1 MTAYTI
7 TTKARV
13 RGRGRTKRT
22 ILALSLAV
30 ALFAATASTA
40 SATPTPA
47 APELTLGVRSSL
59 PSGPLK
65 KLGFYATASNDSKLV
80 ATGSKIEKTTK
91 QLAAGEETKIAVRV
105 KHKKQ
110 LARRKNA
117 GHQRGSVT
125 VKIKFAATDEFGQ
138 TATDE
143 HKLRILVH
151 GGGGV
156 TVLKEVS

>member
-1 MTAYTI
+1 MRAHTI
-7 TTKARV
+7 TTKERV
-13 RGRGRTKRT
+13 SGRGRTKRT
-22 ILALSLAV
+22 ILTLSLAV

-47 APELTLGVRSSL
+47 APELTLGVRSTAGEAV
-59 PSGPLK
+59 PHQ
-65 KLGFYATASNDSKLV
+65 KLRFYATTSNDSTLV

-91 QLAAGEETKIAVRV
+91 QLAAGEESKIKVRV

-110 LARRKNA
+110 LAKIDEKNL
-117 GHQRGSVT
+117 GKPK

-138 TATDE
+138 TATE
-143 HKLRILVH
+143 VVKLKLLV

-156 TVLKEVS
+156 IVVHHDAL

>member
-1 MTAYTI
+1 MRAHTI

-13 RGRGRTKRT
+13 GGRARTKRT

-40 SATPTPA
+40 STTPTPA
-47 APELTLGVRSSL
+47 APDLTLGVRSSAGEAF
-59 PSGPLK
+59 PHQ
-65 KLGFYATASNDSKLV
+65 KLRFYATTSNDSTLV
-80 ATGSKIEKTTK
+80 ATGRKIEKTTK
-91 QLAAGEETKIAVRV
+91 QLAAGEESKIKVRV

-110 LARRKNA
+110 LAGGDAKA
-117 GHQRGSVT
+117 T
-125 VKIKFAATDEFGQ
+125 VKIKFAANDEFGQ

-143 HKLRILVH
+143 YTLRILVH

-156 TVLKEVS
+156 IVLKELS